1 MRETAHVSTTPEKPA
16 PSQQFRNLP
25 PRERRRYL
33 IETLLRAVVSTA
45 LVMAV
50 YFVLPFDNYAKS
62 SFWLTLMLSLLVVA
76 VLVVLEVRA
85 VLKSQR
91 PGGRAVQAIA
101 ITLPAFV
108 TVFAIA
114 YFMLSRTAASNF
126 NDPDMTKLDALYF
139 TMTVLTTVG
148 FGDIVATSQFA
159 RAVVIVQEALDL
171 IVVGLVIRVFVA
183 AVQEAWKRRDVEG
196 SVLLGPPTGGAVDEV
211 VDGEA
216 DVVDPPR
223 GSTDA

>member
-1 MRETAHVSTTPEKPA
+1 MRETAAVSSTPAHPN
-16 PSQQFRNLP
+16 PSEQFRNLP

-33 IETLLRAVVSTA
+33 IATLLRAVISTG
-45 LVMAV
+45 LVLAV
-50 YFVLPFDNYAKS
+50 YFVLPFDNFAQS
-62 SFWLTLMLSLLVVA
+62 AFWLTLALSLLVVA
-76 VLVVLEVRA
+76 LLVVVEVRA
-85 VLKSQR
+85 VLRAQR

-101 ITLPAFV
+101 IALPAFV

-114 YFMLSRTAASNF
+114 YFMLSHSAPSNF
-126 NDPDMTKLDALYF
+126 NDPDLTKVDSLYF

-183 AVQEAWKRRDVEG
+183 AVQEAWKRHDVEG
-196 SVLLGPPTGGAVDEV
+196 SVLLGPPTGGPVDEV
-211 VDGEA
+211 VDEA
-216 DVVDPPR
+216 ADDVDPRDP
-223 GSTDA
+223 SDT

>member
-1 MRETAHVSTTPEKPA
+1 MRETADVSTTPEKSA

-62 SFWLTLMLSLLVVA
+62 SFWLTLSVSLLVVA
-76 VLVVLEVRA
+76 FLVVLEVRA
-85 VLKSQR
+85 VLKASR
-91 PGGRAVQAIA
+91 PGGRAVQAVA

-114 YFMLSRTAASNF
+114 YFMLSRTAANF

-196 SVLLGPPTGGAVDEV
+196 SVLLGPPTGSPVDEV
-211 VDGEA
+211 VDEEA
-216 DVVDPPR
+216 DTVDPPR
-223 GSTDA
+223 GSSDA